1 MLNRKRR
8 IKKNFLKSNGTR
20 KVEIVGIEGLVKFQ
34 VERYKSGG
42 DYFFSTKQFE
52 HGLESREVRSW
63 IELEIQEKS
72 YAKVSECL
80 TKITGTK
87 VYSGNQIS
95 EKVKSYASQS
105 THNLINSYS
114 GLQLSL
120 PFGATDID
128 LYDSK
133 SEEILLF
140 DDAIGVNRQKEF
152 REAGYEKQLQRV
164 QTDVIEVQR
173 PTQDLTEGTDLNAS
187 LDAVVKKQFDYI
199 TAGYG
204 VAGWTIET
212 ALCCW
217 FCATYGHTRLPIVAI
232 TDGAKNI
239 RLRLWRV
246 FGKQVIIILD
256 WYHLNKKIWTLMSMI
271 ARNKE
276 QKEKAAREIVGLLWE
291 GLTDDAITYIQKIE
305 VKNQS
310 KQAELIE
317 YLQKHK
323 EEIINYKKRKEANKT
338 IGSGRAEKGVDMVV
352 AYRQK
357 NKPIAWSENGSYAL
371 STLRAEF
378 LNQKLAA

>member
-1 MLNRKRR
+1 MRPKRR
-8 IKKNFLKSNGTR
+8 TVKKKLKRNGKR
-20 KVEIVGIEGLVKFQ
+20 PVEIMGIEGPVKFNL
-34 VERYKSGG
+34 ERYKSGG
-42 DYFFSTKQFE
+42 NYFSHTQQFE
-52 HGLESREVRSW
+52 HGLESGEVRSW

-72 YAKVSECL
+72 YKKVSQCL
-80 TKITGTK
+80 EKITGTT

-95 EKVKSYASQS
+95 EKVKAYACESTQALIDSYG
-105 THNLINSYS
+105 

-120 PFGATDID
+120 PFGATDMD
-128 LYDSK
+128 LYDSN

-140 DDAIGVNRQKEF
+140 DDAIGVKRQKEF
-152 REAGYEKQLQRV
+152 REIGYEKVLQRV

-173 PTQDLTEGTDLNAS
+173 PTKDLTKIPDLNEDLA
-187 LDAVVKKQFDYI
+187 APPKKQFDYI

-232 TDGAKNI
+232 TDGAKDI

-256 WYHLNKKIWTLMSMI
+256 WYHLNKKIWLLMSMI

-276 QKEKAAREIVGLLWE
+276 QKEKAAKEMLGLLWE
-291 GLTDDAITYIQKIE
+291 GLTDDAIAYLQKME

-323 EEIINYKKRKEANKT
+323 KEIINYKKRKEANKT

-352 AYRQK
+352 AHRQK
-357 NKPIAWSENGSYAL
+357 NRPIAWSENGSYAL